1 MRWRGAPSRPR
12 ARRAI
17 GHIVLEPRH
26 GGCGGFEPRSG
37 SAPWLRGR
45 AGYIVRRSRS
55 ALKEWASSQRAS
67 SQGGA
72 ARGRLAGASPPLRL
86 QLDFLP
92 PSPPASPAPQWRPWR
107 GWLPT
112 SRRWREEAGVRLA
125 HLPTSYLPT
134 ATSELCSLTR
144 SSSSAARSQR
154 NVPTYSTLKMY
165 QQKEILQSL

>member
-1 MRWRGAPSRPR
+1 MSGLQG
-12 ARRAI
+12 RAI
-17 GHIVLEPRH
+17 AEHALWQDRVRWERGSLSLWRVAADVESDAMGPGH
-26 GGCGGFEPRSG
+26 
-37 SAPWLRGR
+37 R
-45 AGYIVRRSRS
+45 AAAG
-55 ALKEWASSQRAS
+55 
-67 SQGGA
+67 QGGA
-72 ARGRLAGASPPLRL
+72 ARGRLAGAPPPLRL